1 MKFKLFEMEF
11 MLFVKNRLFVLFILL
26 LFSGCQ
32 PSHYH
37 FDHIREPIPEI
48 VFNKK
53 EIGVALVLG
62 GGGARG
68 MFHVGVL
75 EVLQEAH
82 IPIDLIVGCSA
93 GSVVGAL
100 YADCPNGKHVK
111 DLLICLKRKDLLEIN
126 LFSCRYGISKGKFL
140 TRFLAK
146 HLCAKNFEE
155 LQIPF
160 IAVATDLDAGEVVA
174 LGSGPIIPAVHASCA
189 VPFFFEPVKKYGRVL
204 VDGGV
209 LDPNPVRTAKK
220 YAPKIIIAVDLAELL
235 PVTKPNSLF
244 GIATRS
250 AEIIHLNISRSCLQ
264 GADII
269 IRPSLE
275 PIGMFD
281 DTRTRDLYEDGKRAA
296 EKVLFEIQELYEK
309 RMCSHSPSFHY

>member
-1 MKFKLFEMEF
+1 MDF
-11 MLFVKNRLFVLFILL
+11 MIFNIVTQFFVFFVLIF
-26 LFSGCQ
+26 FTGCQ

-37 FDHIREPIPEI
+37 FDQVKEPIPEV

-53 EIGVALVLG
+53 EVGVALVLG

-75 EVLQEAH
+75 EVLQEAN

-93 GSVVGAL
+93 GAMVGAL

-111 DLLICLKRKDLLEIN
+111 DLLISLKRKDLLEIN
-126 LFSCRYGISKGKFL
+126 LFSCRYGVSKGRFL
-140 TRFLAK
+140 KRFLARN
-146 HLCAKNFEE
+146 LCARNFEE

-160 IAVATDLDAGEVVA
+160 ITVATDLEAGDVVS
-174 LGSGPIIPAVHASCA
+174 LSSGPIIPAVYASCA
-189 VPFFFEPVKKYGRVL
+189 VPFFFEPVKLYGRIL

-209 LDPNPVRTAKK
+209 LDPNPVSTAKK
-220 YAPKIIIAVDLAELL
+220 YNPKIIIAVDLAELL
-235 PVTKPNSLF
+235 PVTKPSHLF
-244 GIATRS
+244 NIATRS
-250 AEIIHLNISRSCLQ
+250 AEIIHLKISRHCLID
-264 GADII
+264 ADII

-281 DTRTRDLYEDGKRAA
+281 DTRISDLYEDGKRAA
-296 EKVLFEIQELYEK
+296 KKALFDIQELYEK